1 MCNTGNCRLPP
12 NSNLVSESEMTI
24 SERVH
29 SYRFTC
35 IVNSFLIWHLH
46 IFINVQ
52 IICRPLTFWS
62 YSCALFFPQ
71 LFLFLFR
78 CPNNQ
83 LFFLF
88 FTPRATR
95 CDHFFC
101 LFLSLF
107 LPLSLVDCLFLWR
120 QLASQHR
127 VPNIT
132 DRRSLS
138 NQTINIPT
146 MTFFCHSLEFLR
158 FILYIFNETT
168 FTFSLCYILFRS
180 FISLPF
186 YCPPLQ
192 SHINQ

>member
-1 MCNTGNCRLPP
+1 MYKSSADPL
-12 NSNLVSESEMTI
+12 
-24 SERVH
+24 H
-29 SYRFTC
+29 SGHILARF
-35 IVNSFLIWHLH
+35 SFH
-46 IFINVQ
+46 N
-52 IICRPLTFWS
+52 
-62 YSCALFFPQ
+62 YFFFCFGVPTTSS
-71 LFLFLFR
+71 FSF
-78 CPNNQ
+78 
-83 LFFLF
+83 F

-95 CDHFFC
+95 CDHLFC
-101 LFLSLF
+101 LFLSLSLSLF